1 MTLGLLINYKSS
13 ISVTSSISKYNK
25 IIGGRNFDSNFTG
38 SEKNKITSGQSNL
51 AKTVLNDAAQ
61 WSSLK
66 SASPCGVIRCIRDRQ
81 TDGQTR
87 HIGNNTLHFVHL
99 MQPKNQKNMRKQ
111 RERTWEK
118 AESSKKPFCHNI
130 MFASATDNK
139 KLNTTRNYFV
149 RRSIAT

>member
-61 WSSLK
+61 
-66 SASPCGVIRCIRDRQ
+66 
-81 TDGQTR
+81 
-87 HIGNNTLHFVHL
+87 
-99 MQPKNQKNMRKQ
+99 
-111 RERTWEK
+111 
-118 AESSKKPFCHNI
+118 
-130 MFASATDNK
+130 
-139 KLNTTRNYFV
+139 
-149 RRSIAT
+149 